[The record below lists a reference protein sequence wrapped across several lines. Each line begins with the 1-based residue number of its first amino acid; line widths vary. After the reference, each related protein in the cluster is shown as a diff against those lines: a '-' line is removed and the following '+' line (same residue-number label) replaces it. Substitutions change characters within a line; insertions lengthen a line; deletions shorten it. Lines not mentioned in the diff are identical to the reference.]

1 MNAKPS
7 NSGSQA
13 RGPKAGGPSPAVPQA
28 SSLKPPGFAEATP
41 GEQASLERLLTTM
54 LARRA
59 TDLHIQV
66 GAVPAMRIE
75 AQLRGVDAPPV
86 TAEQVQA
93 FADAVLDPVR
103 RRDLQRQGSCDLAFT
118 FGDSRLRVNIFRQQ
132 GGLALAIRRLNLTV
146 PTIEQLNLPAQLVGI
161 TKARRGLVLVSGT
174 TSSGKSTTLAAM
186 IGQIN
191 RTRKERIITVEDPV
205 EYIHTPDKS
214 LIAQVE
220 IGADSPS
227 YTRAVRQVLR
237 QDPDVILIGEL
248 RDPESIQ
255 VAIRAADTGHLVFA
269 AVHAGDAVQTIERL
283 IAMFGHDQHSLLLTQ
298 LSMNIQA
305 VICLRLARAT
315 RRAGGGLLPVV
326 EILRGTPVVRKCV
339 LDGRYEG
346 IRQAMTNRDN
356 EMQTFDQHLA
366 DLYKTKRISGTEALR
381 TSTNPEALAMMLRG
395 ITTRDAQRGLVR

>member
-1 MNAKPS
+1 
-7 NSGSQA
+7 
-13 RGPKAGGPSPAVPQA
+13 
-28 SSLKPPGFAEATP
+28 
-41 GEQASLERLLTTM
+41 M
-54 LARRA
+54 LAKKA
-59 TDLHIQV
+59 TDLHVQV
-66 GAVPAMRIE
+66 GAVPAMRIDGR
-75 AQLRGVDAPPV
+75 LRNVDAPAA
-86 TAEQVQA
+86 TAEEVQA
-93 FADAVLDPVR
+93 FAEAVLDPVR
-103 RRDLQRQGSCDLAFT
+103 RRDLDRLGSCDLAFT
-118 FGDSRLRVNIFRQQ
+118 FGDSRLRVNLFRQQ
-132 GGLALAIRRLNLTV
+132 GELALAIRRLNLVV
-146 PTIEQLNLPAQLVGI
+146 PTIEELNLPSELVRI
-161 TKARRGLVLVSGT
+161 TKAQRGLVLVSGT

-191 RTRKERIITVEDPV
+191 RTRQERIITVEDPV
-205 EYIHTPDKS
+205 EYIHAPDKS

-227 YTRAVRQVLR
+227 YTRAIRQVLR

-269 AVHAGDAVQTIERL
+269 AVHAGDAVQTIERI
-283 IAMFGHDQHSLLLTQ
+283 IAMFGPEEHSLLLTQ

-305 VICLRLARAT
+305 VICLRLASAT
-315 RRAGGGLLPVV
+315 KRAGGGLIPVV

-339 LDGRYEG
+339 LDGRYDA

-366 DLYKTKRISGTEALR
+366 DLYKAKRISGTEALR

-395 ITTRDAQRGLVR
+395 ITTRDTQRGLVR

>member
-1 MNAKPS
+1 
-7 NSGSQA
+7 
-13 RGPKAGGPSPAVPQA
+13 
-28 SSLKPPGFAEATP
+28 
-41 GEQASLERLLTTM
+41 M
-54 LARRA
+54 LARQA

-66 GAVPAMRIE
+66 GSAPAMRIE
-75 AQLRGVDAPPV
+75 ARLRNVEAPAI
-86 TAEQVQA
+86 TDEQAQA
-93 FADAVLDPVR
+93 FAESVLDPVR
-103 RRDLQRQGSCDLAFT
+103 RRDLDRLGSCDLAFT

-132 GGLALAIRRLNLTV
+132 GHLAMAIRRLNLTI
-146 PTIEQLNLPAQLVGI
+146 PTIEDLHLPAELGRI
-161 TKARRGLVLVSGT
+161 TKAQRGLVLVSGT

-191 RTRKERIITVEDPV
+191 RTRKERIITVEDPI
-205 EYIHTPDKS
+205 EYIHTGDRS

-227 YTRAVRQVLR
+227 YTHAIRQVLR

-248 RDPESIQ
+248 RDPEAIQ
-255 VAIRAADTGHLVFA
+255 VAVRAADTGHLVFA
-269 AVHAGDAVQTIERL
+269 AVHAGDAVQTIERI
-283 IAMFGHDQHSLLLTQ
+283 IAMFGPEEHSLLLTQ
-298 LSMNIQA
+298 LSMNLQA

-315 RRAGGGLLPVV
+315 RRSGGGLVPIV

-339 LDGRYEG
+339 LDGRYEA

-366 DLYKTKRISGTEALR
+366 GLYKAKRISGAEALR

-395 ITTRDAQRGLVR
+395 ITTRDTQRGLVR